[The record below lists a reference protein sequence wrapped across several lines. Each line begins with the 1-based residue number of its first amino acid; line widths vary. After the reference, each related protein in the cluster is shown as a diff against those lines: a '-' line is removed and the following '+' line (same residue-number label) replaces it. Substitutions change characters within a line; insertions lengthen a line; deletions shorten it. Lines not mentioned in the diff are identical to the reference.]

1 MLYQFLMESYNA
13 FSKHDKSCRR
23 DAAICQFPQPV
34 GVSPLYMTNA
44 SFSCGVL
51 YYITVELNRTAMK
64 KYILNL
70 LFISGVLAGLPL
82 MGQTSGAVW
91 TYGPEMNTTRIQAFI
106 AQLDDD
112 RNMIFGGREEGFVS
126 CDKADAYDP
135 VTGEFKQYTMQVP
148 HDMGAVTRMQDGRFF
163 ICGGGANLGIAPGY
177 AEAEIFDPEENSFT
191 AIGSMTMGRM
201 QHSAVTLTDGRILI
215 VGAWYNGI
223 GAAEP
228 EIYDPV
234 YNTFTATAGDL
245 VYPRAGAIALPTND
259 GGAVVIGGWPTYG
272 GDTYKAVEY
281 FDPVSS
287 TFSVLT
293 PELLPSDPGWL
304 VYNFT
309 EFRPYEE
316 KVMYDGKYVFKA
328 YKGSGFSIE
337 FALITF
343 DPETKTFDE
352 IDLTESLIQNGIDSY
367 YDMVL
372 NTDGSYAYLLGVD
385 VDGDYNLYLVTVNLA
400 DGTVSMPDE
409 AFNMDAGEYLI
420 PTMSWIPSEERILLV
435 GISTSGVDYFH
446 ATNRTLLLTPEI
458 KGTDVEEWNTADW
471 QVVPNPAHD
480 WLQLKGNGQPYEAI
494 TITDLQGRKVW
505 NSGQE
510 AAAAEVLHIDVSTLP
525 AGLYVLTVHAAS
537 GTWSKEVVIV
547 R

>member
-1 MLYQFLMESYNA
+1 
-13 FSKHDKSCRR
+13 
-23 DAAICQFPQPV
+23 
-34 GVSPLYMTNA
+34 
-44 SFSCGVL
+44 
-51 YYITVELNRTAMK
+51 MK

-70 LFISGVLAGLPL
+70 FLMSALMVGMPA
-82 MGQTSGAVW
+82 MGQTGGAVW

-112 RNMIFGGREEGFVS
+112 RNMIFGGREEGFIS
-126 CDKADAYDP
+126 CGLADAYDP
-135 VTGEFKQYTMQVP
+135 VSGEFKEYGMNIP
-148 HDMGAVTRMQDGRFF
+148 HDMGAVTRMQDGRYL
-163 ICGGGANLGIAPGY
+163 ISGGGGNSGIAPGY
-177 AEAEIFDPEENSFT
+177 AEAEIFDPADNSFT
-191 AIGSMTMGRM
+191 SVSSMTMGRM
-201 QHSAVTLTDGRILI
+201 QHSAVTLSDGRVLI

-234 YNTFTATAGDL
+234 YNTFEATAGDL
-245 VYPRAGAIALPTND
+245 VYPRAGALALPTND
-259 GGAVVIGGWPTYG
+259 GGAVVIGGWPSYG
-272 GDTYKAVEY
+272 GDIFTEVEY
-281 FDPVSS
+281 FDPISS

-293 PELLPSDPGWL
+293 SELIATDPGWQ
-304 VYNFT
+304 VHNFT

-316 KVMYDGKYVFKA
+316 KVMYDGKYIFKA
-328 YKGSGFSIE
+328 YKGSGLSIE

-343 DPETKTFDE
+343 DPETKTFDA
-352 IDLTESLIQNGIDSY
+352 IDLTASLIQNGIDSY

-385 VDGDYNLYLVTVNLA
+385 VDGTYYDLYLVAVNLA
-400 DGTVSMPDE
+400 DGTVSVPAD
-409 AFNMDAGEYLI
+409 AFQLDAGEYLI
-420 PTMSWIPSEERILLV
+420 PTMSWIPMEEQILVV
-435 GISTSGVDYFH
+435 GISTSAGDYFH
-446 ATNRTLLLTPEI
+446 ATNRTLLLTPEV

-494 TITDLQGRKVW
+494 TITDLQGRQVW

-510 AAAAEVLHIDVSTLP
+510 AAAGEVLHMDVSTFP
-525 AGLYVLTVHAAS
+525 AGLYVLTVHATS